1 MPKAKKAKAK
11 KSASATKSVKTKKAA
26 PAKKPTL
33 KADSKKTTAKKVK
46 VEATPKKGGKLTAKV
61 SEKIITETTLT
72 VIEVKGGKALKG
84 APKNVS
90 INVKGAKGTVA
101 LNPKLNAKS
110 PKTEKMALSGTP
122 ICREIACELAATTK
136 GYCRLHY
143 IKNWAKI
150 QRKEQILKEKKLN
163 QYIEELVCKYPDK
176 YIEAIRQ
183 DLSSEKDFAKVI
195 TDLEIEEDMDDFI
208 GEEQESAENIVES
221 IRRDFDDDDGDI
233 F

>member
-1 MPKAKKAKAK
+1 MPTKPKKAKAK
-11 KSASATKSVKTKKAA
+11 KATSAKTAKPAKAKKAL
-26 PAKKPTL
+26 PVKKPTL
-33 KADSKKTTAKKVK
+33 KADTKKVDPKKAKKDL
-46 VEATPKKGGKLTAKV
+46 APKKGAKISAKV
-61 SEKIITETTLT
+61 VIESSVT
-72 VIEVKGGKALKG
+72 VIEVKGGKAQ
-84 APKNVS
+84 
-90 INVKGAKGTVA
+90 KGAKGAA

-163 QYIEELVCKYPDK
+163 QYIEELVSKYPDK